1 MLPARWRIPR
11 TPIPSERASAWVD
24 SPMPSSRTVSS
35 SLSWLEQD
43 DLNMTGMRVAV
54 NVDER
59 FLHDA
64 KQCEARPL
72 VERRCIEIAFKN
84 CPNTGSAFE
93 SADQSL

>member
-1 MLPARWRIPR
+1 MAP
-11 TPIPSERASAWVD
+11 
-24 SPMPSSRTVSS
+24 
-35 SLSWLEQD
+35 EQD

-93 SADQSL
+93 SADQSLKGLAEAAFAEFGRIMEERERPQFLIDVLDRV